1 MASHRKTN
9 APTLLS
15 LSKRQWIRIVAIAA
29 AIVMVVAAGIV
40 SRNFY
45 IGRGRG
51 TTVNEYSATDLAGS
65 SVSRSNNRADL
76 RGADANTSYVTV
88 KINGKSRFVL
98 GDNFTDVK
106 SVLDAGNITLEPED
120 SVTPALTTKVDESTV
135 ISISRAD
142 TQAET
147 SETAIAFNT
156 VKKETT
162 SLPQGQQKVQTEG
175 QEGVLQT
182 TSMVTRSAGKVISS
196 TVFAKYVKKAPVDKV
211 ILVGTGSAEEAAA
224 NTLGDTVPSGEKQ
237 KWAHDWLLAN
247 GYTEADFT
255 AANFIINHESGWQT
269 NATNPSSGAYGLPQ
283 ALPGNKMA
291 SAGADWRTNYQTLRL
306 HHRRLRLLEGQQ
318 QLLTAARYRFFN
330 RLLRGRFLLSQD
342 SPIKPIAMREGLTTT
357 NWPQLRRYVRAETT
371 STRT

>member
-182 TSMVTRSAGKVISS
+182 TSMVTRSAGKVVSS

-211 ILVGTGSAEEAAA
+211 ILVGTGSTEEAAA

-269 NATNPSSGAYGLPQ
+269 NATNPSSAHTACRRRSPATRWHPRVRIGAP
-283 ALPGNKMA
+283 
-291 SAGADWRTNYQTLRL
+291 TT
-306 HHRRLRLLEGQQ
+306 RRSSSG
-318 QLLTAARYRFFN
+318 
-330 RLLRGRFLLSQD
+330 S
-342 SPIKPIAMREGLTTT
+342 
-357 NWPQLRRYVRAETT
+357 
-371 STRT
+371 

>member
-29 AIVMVVAAGIV
+29 AIVMVVAAGIA

-182 TSMVTRSAGKVISS
+182 TSMVTRSAGKVVSS

-269 NATNPSSGAYGLPQ
+269 NATNPSSRIRSA
-283 ALPGNKMA
+283 
-291 SAGADWRTNYQTLRL
+291 AGAPRQQDGIRGCGLAHQLPDAVQVVRELLQPALRL
-306 HHRRLRLLEGQQ
+306 HHRRY
-318 QLLTAARYRFFN
+318 AYWKANSNY
-330 RLLRGRFLLSQD
+330 
-342 SPIKPIAMREGLTTT
+342 
-357 NWPQLRRYVRAETT
+357 
-371 STRT
+371 

>member
-175 QEGVLQT
+175 QEGVLPDHQHGH
-182 TSMVTRSAGKVISS
+182 SLRGQGR
-196 TVFAKYVKKAPVDKV
+196 
-211 ILVGTGSAEEAAA
+211 LV
-224 NTLGDTVPSGEKQ
+224 
-237 KWAHDWLLAN
+237 H
-247 GYTEADFT
+247 
-255 AANFIINHESGWQT
+255 
-269 NATNPSSGAYGLPQ
+269 
-283 ALPGNKMA
+283 
-291 SAGADWRTNYQTLRL
+291 
-306 HHRRLRLLEGQQ
+306 RLRQVRQESPCRQGDLGRHRFRRRGGREH
-318 QLLTAARYRFFN
+318 AR
-330 RLLRGRFLLSQD
+330 
-342 SPIKPIAMREGLTTT
+342 
-357 NWPQLRRYVRAETT
+357 
-371 STRT
+371 

>member
-1 MASHRKTN
+1 MDPHR
-9 APTLLS
+9 S
-15 LSKRQWIRIVAIAA
+15 DRR
-29 AIVMVVAAGIV
+29 GDRHGGCGRIV

-51 TTVNEYSATDLAGS
+51 TAVNEYSATDLAGS

-182 TSMVTRSAGKVISS
+182 TSMVTRSAGKIVSS

-211 ILVGTGSAEEAAA
+211 ILVAPVPPKRRPRTRSVTPSPPARSRSGRMTGCWR
-224 NTLGDTVPSGEKQ
+224 TVTPRPTSPPP
-237 KWAHDWLLAN
+237 
-247 GYTEADFT
+247 T
-255 AANFIINHESGWQT
+255 
-269 NATNPSSGAYGLPQ
+269 SSSIMSPAGRRTPRTRARAYGLPQ

-291 SAGADWRTNYQTLRL
+291 SAGADWRTNYQT
-306 HHRRLRLLEGQQ
+306 QFKWFVNYCNQ
-318 QLLTAARYRFFN
+318 RYGSITGAYAYWKAN
-330 RLLRGRFLLSQD
+330 S
-342 SPIKPIAMREGLTTT
+342 
-357 NWPQLRRYVRAETT
+357 NY
-371 STRT
+371 

>member
-182 TSMVTRSAGKVISS
+182 TSMVTRSAGKVVSS

-269 NATNPSSGAYGLPQ
+269 NATNPSSVCRRRSPATRWHPRVRIGAP
-283 ALPGNKMA
+283 
-291 SAGADWRTNYQTLRL
+291 
-306 HHRRLRLLEGQQ
+306 
-318 QLLTAARYRFFN
+318 
-330 RLLRGRFLLSQD
+330 
-342 SPIKPIAMREGLTTT
+342 TTK
-357 NWPQLRRYVRAETT
+357 R
-371 STRT
+371 SSSGS

>member
-182 TSMVTRSAGKVISS
+182 TSMVTRSAGKVVSS

-247 GYTEADFT
+247 ERICVTPARL
-255 AANFIINHESGWQT
+255 I
-269 NATNPSSGAYGLPQ
+269 PSSWLNCCAC
-283 ALPGNKMA
+283 A
-291 SAGADWRTNYQTLRL
+291 
-306 HHRRLRLLEGQQ
+306 RR
-318 QLLTAARYRFFN
+318 A
-330 RLLRGRFLLSQD
+330 
-342 SPIKPIAMREGLTTT
+342 
-357 NWPQLRRYVRAETT
+357 T
-371 STRT
+371 SRSV

>member
-162 SLPQGQQKVQTEG
+162 SCRRVSRRCRPKVRKACCRPPAWS
-175 QEGVLQT
+175 LAPRA
-182 TSMVTRSAGKVISS
+182 RSSR
-196 TVFAKYVKKAPVDKV
+196 P
-211 ILVGTGSAEEAAA
+211 
-224 NTLGDTVPSGEKQ
+224 
-237 KWAHDWLLAN
+237 
-247 GYTEADFT
+247 
-255 AANFIINHESGWQT
+255 
-269 NATNPSSGAYGLPQ
+269 PSSP
-283 ALPGNKMA
+283 NT
-291 SAGADWRTNYQTLRL
+291 SR
-306 HHRRLRLLEGQQ
+306 
-318 QLLTAARYRFFN
+318 
-330 RLLRGRFLLSQD
+330 
-342 SPIKPIAMREGLTTT
+342 KPL
-357 NWPQLRRYVRAETT
+357 
-371 STRT
+371 STR

>member
-51 TTVNEYSATDLAGS
+51 TTVNEYSAADLAGS

-156 VKKETT
+156 VKK
-162 SLPQGQQKVQTEG
+162 
-175 QEGVLQT
+175 
-182 TSMVTRSAGKVISS
+182 
-196 TVFAKYVKKAPVDKV
+196 
-211 ILVGTGSAEEAAA
+211 
-224 NTLGDTVPSGEKQ
+224 
-237 KWAHDWLLAN
+237 
-247 GYTEADFT
+247 
-255 AANFIINHESGWQT
+255 
-269 NATNPSSGAYGLPQ
+269 
-283 ALPGNKMA
+283 
-291 SAGADWRTNYQTLRL
+291 
-306 HHRRLRLLEGQQ
+306 
-318 QLLTAARYRFFN
+318 
-330 RLLRGRFLLSQD
+330 
-342 SPIKPIAMREGLTTT
+342 
-357 NWPQLRRYVRAETT
+357 
-371 STRT
+371 

>member
-51 TTVNEYSATDLAGS
+51 TTVNEYSAADLAGS

-147 SETAIAFNT
+147 SETVIAFNT

-291 SAGADWRTNYQTLRL
+291 SAGADWRTNYQT
-306 HHRRLRLLEGQQ
+306 QFKWFVNYCNQ
-318 QLLTAARYRFFN
+318 RYGSITGAYAYWKAN
-330 RLLRGRFLLSQD
+330 S
-342 SPIKPIAMREGLTTT
+342 
-357 NWPQLRRYVRAETT
+357 NY
-371 STRT
+371 

>member
-51 TTVNEYSATDLAGS
+51 TTANEYSATDLAGS

-88 KINGKSRFVL
+88 KVNGKSRFVL

-255 AANFIINHESGWQT
+255 AANFIISHESGSEPHRHEPVFRCLWP
-269 NATNPSSGAYGLPQ
+269 A
-283 ALPGNKMA
+283 
-291 SAGADWRTNYQTLRL
+291 AGAA
-306 HHRRLRLLEGQQ
+306 GQQ
-318 QLLTAARYRFFN
+318 DGFRRCRLADQLPDPVQVVCE
-330 RLLRGRFLLSQD
+330 LLQRPLWLDFRRVRVLAEAQELLSQ
-342 SPIKPIAMREGLTTT
+342 PNQHVHNRFRAA
-357 NWPQLRRYVRAETT
+357 RRLSETRPKRRAN
-371 STRT
+371 SCA

>member
-51 TTVNEYSATDLAGS
+51 TTVNEYSAADLAGS

-224 NTLGDTVPSGEKQ
+224 NTLGDTSPPARSRSGRMTGC
-237 KWAHDWLLAN
+237 WRTVTPRPTSPPPTSSSIMSPAGRRTPRTRARAH
-247 GYTEADFT
+247 TVCRRR
-255 AANFIINHESGWQT
+255 SP
-269 NATNPSSGAYGLPQ
+269 ATRWHPRVRIGAPTTRRSSSG
-283 ALPGNKMA
+283 
-291 SAGADWRTNYQTLRL
+291 S
-306 HHRRLRLLEGQQ
+306 
-318 QLLTAARYRFFN
+318 
-330 RLLRGRFLLSQD
+330 
-342 SPIKPIAMREGLTTT
+342 
-357 NWPQLRRYVRAETT
+357 
-371 STRT
+371 

>member
-142 TQAET
+142 TQE
-147 SETAIAFNT
+147 I
-156 VKKETT
+156 
-162 SLPQGQQKVQTEG
+162 G
-175 QEGVLQT
+175 
-182 TSMVTRSAGKVISS
+182 R
-196 TVFAKYVKKAPVDKV
+196 
-211 ILVGTGSAEEAAA
+211 
-224 NTLGDTVPSGEKQ
+224 
-237 KWAHDWLLAN
+237 AH
-247 GYTEADFT
+247 
-255 AANFIINHESGWQT
+255 
-269 NATNPSSGAYGLPQ
+269 
-283 ALPGNKMA
+283 
-291 SAGADWRTNYQTLRL
+291 
-306 HHRRLRLLEGQQ
+306 
-318 QLLTAARYRFFN
+318 
-330 RLLRGRFLLSQD
+330 
-342 SPIKPIAMREGLTTT
+342 
-357 NWPQLRRYVRAETT
+357 V
-371 STRT
+371 

>member
-1 MASHRKTN
+1 M
-9 APTLLS
+9 
-15 LSKRQWIRIVAIAA
+15 
-29 AIVMVVAAGIV
+29 
-40 SRNFY
+40 
-45 IGRGRG
+45 
-51 TTVNEYSATDLAGS
+51 
-65 SVSRSNNRADL
+65 
-76 RGADANTSYVTV
+76 
-88 KINGKSRFVL
+88 
-98 GDNFTDVK
+98 
-106 SVLDAGNITLEPED
+106 EPED

-182 TSMVTRSAGKVISS
+182 TSMVTRSAGKVVSS

-255 AANFIINHESGWQT
+255 AANFIHQS
-269 NATNPSSGAYGLPQ
+269 
-283 ALPGNKMA
+283 
-291 SAGADWRTNYQTLRL
+291 
-306 HHRRLRLLEGQQ
+306 
-318 QLLTAARYRFFN
+318 
-330 RLLRGRFLLSQD
+330 
-342 SPIKPIAMREGLTTT
+342 
-357 NWPQLRRYVRAETT
+357 
-371 STRT
+371 

>member
-29 AIVMVVAAGIV
+29 AIVMVVAAGIA

-182 TSMVTRSAGKVISS
+182 TSMVTRSAGKVVSS

-211 ILVGTGSAEEAAA
+211 ILVAPVPPKRRPRTRSVTPFPPARSRSGRMTGCWR
-224 NTLGDTVPSGEKQ
+224 TVTPRPTSPPP
-237 KWAHDWLLAN
+237 
-247 GYTEADFT
+247 T
-255 AANFIINHESGWQT
+255 
-269 NATNPSSGAYGLPQ
+269 SSSIMSPAGRRTPRTRARAYGLPQ

-291 SAGADWRTNYQTLRL
+291 SAGADWRTNYQT
-306 HHRRLRLLEGQQ
+306 QFKWFVNYCNQ
-318 QLLTAARYRFFN
+318 RYGSITGAYAYWKAN
-330 RLLRGRFLLSQD
+330 S
-342 SPIKPIAMREGLTTT
+342 
-357 NWPQLRRYVRAETT
+357 NY
-371 STRT
+371 

>member
-162 SLPQGQQKVQTEG
+162 SLPQGHQKSGRRAADHQHGHSLRG
-175 QEGVLQT
+175 QGH
-182 TSMVTRSAGKVISS
+182 
-196 TVFAKYVKKAPVDKV
+196 
-211 ILVGTGSAEEAAA
+211 LV
-224 NTLGDTVPSGEKQ
+224 
-237 KWAHDWLLAN
+237 H
-247 GYTEADFT
+247 
-255 AANFIINHESGWQT
+255 
-269 NATNPSSGAYGLPQ
+269 
-283 ALPGNKMA
+283 
-291 SAGADWRTNYQTLRL
+291 
-306 HHRRLRLLEGQQ
+306 RLRQVRQESPCRQGDLG
-318 QLLTAARYRFFN
+318 RHRF
-330 RLLRGRFLLSQD
+330 RRRGG
-342 SPIKPIAMREGLTTT
+342 REH
-357 NWPQLRRYVRAETT
+357 
-371 STRT
+371 TR

>member
-51 TTVNEYSATDLAGS
+51 TAVNEYSATDLAGS

-120 SVTPALTTKVDESTV
+120 SVTPSLTTKVDESTV

-182 TSMVTRSAGKVISS
+182 TSMVTRSAGKVVSS

-269 NATNPSSGAYGLPQ
+269 NATNRARAHTACRRRSPATRWHPRCGLAHQ
-283 ALPGNKMA
+283 LPDA
-291 SAGADWRTNYQTLRL
+291 VQVVRELLQPALRL

-330 RLLRGRFLLSQD
+330 RLLRGPVFLLSQD
-342 SPIKPIAMREGLTTT
+342 SPMNRSQCEKA
-357 NWPQLRRYVRAETT
+357 
-371 STRT
+371 